1 MSKEEILCT
10 PIGEM
15 LDMLSCLAI
24 YEGGAKQKP
33 PKMRMED
40 FLKLR

>member
-1 MSKEEILCT
+1 MSKREILYT

-15 LDMLSCLAI
+15 LDMLACMSI

-33 PKMRMED
+33 PKMKMED
-40 FLKLR
+40 FLKLN